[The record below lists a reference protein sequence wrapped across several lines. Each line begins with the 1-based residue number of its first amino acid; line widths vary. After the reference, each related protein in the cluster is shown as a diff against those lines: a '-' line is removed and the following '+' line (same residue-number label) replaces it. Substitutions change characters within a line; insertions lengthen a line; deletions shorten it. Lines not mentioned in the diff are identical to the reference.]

1 MLTSL
6 VHTFSNAGRV
16 TAKGTL
22 GLLVFGL
29 FVTLLAKSAPTS
41 LTQQISRER
50 NQATAI
56 LFAGCA
62 LGIAVIV
69 AATLQGG

>member
-1 MLTSL
+1 M
-6 VHTFSNAGRV
+6 
-16 TAKGTL
+16 
-22 GLLVFGL
+22 
-29 FVTLLAKSAPTS
+29 AKSAPTA